1 MRHLVYARQVFCI
14 SLSSFCKILVIFK
27 SVGAVQCTV
36 VVVSV
41 KLALL
46 EIAVPA
52 LFAHVSLTIGTWINA
67 SPVESRS
74 VSAFDVTWVSSS

>member
-27 SVGAVQCTV
+27 SIGAMECTV

-46 EIAVPA
+46 EITVPA
-52 LFAHVSLTIGTWINA
+52 LFTHVSLTIGTWINA
-67 SPVESRS
+67 SPVERRS
-74 VSAFDVTWVSSS
+74 VSACDVT